1 MLVSDAQKYYT
12 LQYKKGLITDGMFKY
27 IRSPN
32 YLGEVMIYSSYGLVA
47 NVFIRYSINLQH
59 WIPWIILIYVW
70 VSVFATR
77 IITKE
82 KRMERYELN
91 GKVNIRYPEWKE
103 YKKRSNCIVPL
114 KFFYQLFE
122 KKKIE

>member
-1 MLVSDAQKYYT
+1 M
-12 LQYKKGLITDGMFKY
+12 
-27 IRSPN
+27 
-32 YLGEVMIYSSYGLVA
+32 
-47 NVFIRYSINLQH
+47 
-59 WIPWIILIYVW
+59 YVW

-103 YKKRSNCIVPL
+103 YQKRTNCIVPL
-114 KFFYQLFE
+114 KFFYHFFE
-122 KKKIE
+122 RKKSE

>member
-70 VSVFATR
+70 VSVFETR

-82 KRMERYELN
+82 KRMERYE
-91 GKVNIRYPEWKE
+91 
-103 YKKRSNCIVPL
+103 
-114 KFFYQLFE
+114 
-122 KKKIE
+122 

>member
-47 NVFIRYSINLQH
+47 NVFIRYSINSQH

-103 YKKRSNCIVPL
+103 YKKRTNCIVPL
-114 KFFYQLFE
+114 KFFYHFFE
-122 KKKIE
+122 KKKSE